1 MKKLALILA
10 LIMVF
15 ACVLTSCGEKES
27 GGLSINTDS
36 QTSSDTQTVSGLN
49 GETYTLS
56 TNITKIVSI
65 SPAVSMVIDNLG
77 GTSKLTAVDKV
88 SAEYVSVSSTVDA
101 SGAAALSPEVIFVD
115 ESDKDSVGETDIP
128 VFVIPQAQSVADIN
142 NLVRLCA
149 KVMGLNGD
157 DAVSKLTN
165 VMNVAQ
171 LNNASYSTK
180 YRVYIDLG
188 DGETVGNGTYVTELL
203 YASGLE
209 NICAIDGFGTMSE
222 EDIIA
227 ADPEFIFTCGDVND
241 YLNNAAFAEVSAV
254 VNNRVVSIDK
264 KDIRYGSNNVGNVV
278 SVMNESVSAIRGD
291 E

>member
-1 MKKLALILA
+1 MKKLALVLA

-27 GGLSINTDS
+27 GGLSINKDS

-56 TNITKIVSI
+56 TSVTKIVSL
-65 SPAVSMVIDNLG
+65 SPAASIVIDNLG
-77 GTSKLTAVDKV
+77 GTSKLSAVDKS

-115 ESDKDSVGETDIP
+115 EADKDAVGNTDIP

-142 NLVRLCA
+142 NLIRLCA
-149 KVMGLNGD
+149 KVMGVSGD

-171 LNNASYSTK
+171 LNNSSYNTK

-209 NICAIDGFGTMSE
+209 NICTLDGFGTMSE
-222 EDIIA
+222 ADIVA

-241 YLNNAAFAEVSAV
+241 YLNNSAFAEVSAV
-254 VNNRVVSIDK
+254 VNNRVVSIEK
-264 KDIRYGSNNVGNVV
+264 KDIRYGSNNVSNVV
-278 SVMNESVSAIRGD
+278 SAMNESVSAIRGD

>member
-1 MKKLALILA
+1 MKKLALVLA

-27 GGLSINTDS
+27 GGLSINKDS

-49 GETYTLS
+49 SETYTLS
-56 TNITKIVSI
+56 TSVTKIVSL
-65 SPAVSMVIDNLG
+65 SPAASIVIDNLG
-77 GTSKLTAVDKV
+77 GTSKLSAVDKS

-115 ESDKDSVGETDIP
+115 EADKDAVGNTDIP

-142 NLVRLCA
+142 NLIRLCA
-149 KVMGLNGD
+149 KVMGVSGD

-171 LNNASYSTK
+171 LNNSSYNTK

-209 NICAIDGFGTMSE
+209 NICTLDGFGTMSE
-222 EDIIA
+222 ADIVA

-241 YLNNAAFAEVSAV
+241 YLNNSAFAEVSAV
-254 VNNRVVSIDK
+254 VNNRVVSIEK
-264 KDIRYGSNNVGNVV
+264 KDIRYGSNNVSNVV
-278 SVMNESVSAIRGD
+278 SAMNESVSAIRGD